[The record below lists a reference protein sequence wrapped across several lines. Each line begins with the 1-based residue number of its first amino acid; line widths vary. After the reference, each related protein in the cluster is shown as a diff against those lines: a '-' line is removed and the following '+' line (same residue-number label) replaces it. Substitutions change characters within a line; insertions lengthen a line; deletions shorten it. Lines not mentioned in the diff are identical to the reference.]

1 MFFQI
6 PDESR
11 AFMALSGKA
20 LRGALTPDEQNQFD
34 QLLRQYP
41 EWKRQ
46 FADLV
51 AEVEESKL
59 DELWER
65 GLRVLLRCPQ
75 REDKPF
81 LESVQKS
88 DRKAW
93 RAFLQGAFVLRVMA
107 ESMKNPAK
115 PAFTNELTA
124 DEERELLAAVN
135 AAQEMRKRREQRRT
149 GK

>member
-1 MFFQI
+1 MT
-6 PDESR
+6 
-11 AFMALSGKA
+11 LTGKA

-34 QLLRQYP
+34 ELLKSHP

-46 FADLV
+46 FADLA

-59 DELWER
+59 NELWER

-75 REDKPF
+75 PEDKPF
-81 LESVQKS
+81 LESAKES
-88 DRKAW
+88 DPKAW

-115 PAFTNELTA
+115 PTFSNKLTA
-124 DEERELLAAVN
+124 DEERDLLAAIN
-135 AAQEMRKRREQRRT
+135 AAQEGRKRRKQRPT
-149 GK
+149 GG

>member
-1 MFFQI
+1 
-6 PDESR
+6 
-11 AFMALSGKA
+11 MALSGKA